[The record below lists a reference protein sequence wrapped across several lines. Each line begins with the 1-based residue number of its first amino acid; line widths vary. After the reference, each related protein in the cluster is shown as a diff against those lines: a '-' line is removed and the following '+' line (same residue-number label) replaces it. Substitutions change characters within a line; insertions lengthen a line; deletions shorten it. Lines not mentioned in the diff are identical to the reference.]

1 MQGVCLL
8 PVVAAPHDLPIMP
21 ILHLKA
27 LTFWL
32 IAGAYI
38 RVVSLFQIHFK
49 FSAGIGSGLHAVLF
63 VHHRPGNIN
72 FVG

>member
-1 MQGVCLL
+1 MQGLCLL
-8 PVVAAPHDLPIMP
+8 PVAAAPHDLP

-38 RVVSLFQIHFK
+38 RVASLFQIHFK
-49 FSAGIGSGLHAVLF
+49 FSAGIGSGLHAVVF
-63 VHHRPGNIN
+63 FHHRRGNNN